1 MHYNRKIQDIIT
13 ATAKA
18 FGLDRRTMMS
28 KNKYP
33 EIAMPR
39 MAAMYIAHKHG
50 FTHSG
55 IARQFNRTAGTVI
68 NAIKSVQNEADTR
81 PKFAKTIKLIERT
94 IENEQH

>member
-1 MHYNRKIQDIIT
+1 MYYNRKIQDIIT

-39 MAAMYIAHKHG
+39 MAAMYIAFKHG
-50 FTHSG
+50 YTYSG
-55 IARQFNRTAGTVI
+55 IARQFNRTAGTVT

-81 PKFAKTIKLIERT
+81 PKFAAIIKLIEKK

>member
-1 MHYNRKIQDIIT
+1 
-13 ATAKA
+13 
-18 FGLDRRTMMS
+18 MMS

-39 MAAMYIAHKHG
+39 MAAMYIAFKHG
-50 FTHSG
+50 FTYSG

-81 PKFAKTIKLIERT
+81 PKFAAIIKKLERT

>member
-1 MHYNRKIQDIIT
+1 
-13 ATAKA
+13 
-18 FGLDRRTMMS
+18 MMS

-39 MAAMYIAHKHG
+39 MAAMYIAFKHG
-50 FTHSG
+50 YTYSG
-55 IARQFNRTAGTVI
+55 IARQFNRTAGTVT

-81 PKFAKTIKLIERT
+81 PKFAAIIKLIEKK